1 MKPDDPEL
9 GGDGGR
15 GLGGGHAGAVAQ
27 PEDVGEP
34 DEDEVGRDHEDGNAS
49 TPTCCAAASPC

>member
-9 GGDGGR
+9 SGDGGR

-34 DEDEVGRDHEDGNAS
+34 NQEVGRDEEGNAS

>member
-9 GGDGGR
+9 SGDGGR

-34 DEDEVGRDHEDGNAS
+34 DEGEVGRDEEGNAS

>member
-1 MKPDDPEL
+1 MKPDDPKL
-9 GGDGGR
+9 SGDGGR
-15 GLGGGHAGAVAQ
+15 GLGGWHAGAVAQ

-34 DEDEVGRDHEDGNAS
+34 DEKVGRDEEGNAS

>member
-9 GGDGGR
+9 SGDGGR

-34 DEDEVGRDHEDGNAS
+34 DEKVGRDHDEGNAS